1 MGKGRWK
8 INLLEWVFSPSIP
21 YIEKRWK
28 VKGENQAVGVALI
41 PSKLVNCGRTWNIC
55 CHIFFIISMWSPWLL
70 FLFSLW
76 CSICPSLF
84 FLASLTNNVVHTRFM
99 LLHDSRSDDGIKS
112 FFQEVHDL
120 YIKVKNQLLIFI
132 LFITPPPMFTSAS
145 IIYPVILAA
154 FSEAIFFMNT
164 LIIEITIFFQLHHL
178 INFPCNSVFLI
189 LHFFLLVIELSFER
203 SAVQIFLN
211 PLYLPGSRITSSHFD
226 TKVRALARKYL

>member
-1 MGKGRWK
+1 MGKGKWK

-120 YIKVKNQLLIFI
+120 SIKVKNQLLIFI
-132 LFITPPPMFTSAS
+132 VFVFYPYVYCSFNYISCHIGSLFRSNFLWIRW
-145 IIYPVILAA
+145 L
-154 FSEAIFFMNT
+154 
-164 LIIEITIFFQLHHL
+164 FFQPSFDKFSLQ
-178 INFPCNSVFLI
+178 FSI
-189 LHFFLLVIELSFER
+189 LHFFPLLL
-203 SAVQIFLN
+203 
-211 PLYLPGSRITSSHFD
+211 
-226 TKVRALARKYL
+226 